1 MFCFPFQVE
10 LEYLSSTV
18 SYLPL
23 YFIQPACLE
32 WPINKTNLRVFPE
45 LFILSLLVY
54 IEYTGFIWWFHTN
67 LADDYL
73 KYFPYSFWVIEIFF
87 FPSENKISSAFFG
100 VWSSFPSFILAH
112 EAVDYNIVC
121 CLVAKPCSTLCNPM
135 THQASLSM
143 GFPRH
148 EYWSG

>member
-1 MFCFPFQVE
+1 MGSVYRHTLFLEYRSIGNIVFCFPFQVE

-73 KYFPYSFWVIEIFF
+73 KYFPYSF
-87 FPSENKISSAFFG
+87 
-100 VWSSFPSFILAH
+100 
-112 EAVDYNIVC
+112 
-121 CLVAKPCSTLCNPM
+121 
-135 THQASLSM
+135 
-143 GFPRH
+143 
-148 EYWSG
+148 